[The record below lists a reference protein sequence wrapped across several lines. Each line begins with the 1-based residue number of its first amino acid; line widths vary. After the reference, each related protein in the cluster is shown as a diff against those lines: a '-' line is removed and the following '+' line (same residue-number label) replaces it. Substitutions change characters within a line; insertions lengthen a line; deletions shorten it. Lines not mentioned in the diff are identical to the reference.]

1 MDEKKQLQEWLEE
14 FVRYGVEP
22 LRRLRFSV
30 TDDHRGKV
38 IFCTAMHTYAIVFS
52 HTYLGCV
59 ASSRT
64 ERAGE
69 NWTRG
74 SDLPDGTFSRETFD
88 KIMQAIVAYE
98 MVDLAP
104 VVEPKTALATA

>member
-14 FVRYGVEP
+14 FIRYGVEP

-30 TDDHRGKV
+30 VDHGGKA
-38 IFCTAMHTYAIVFS
+38 IFCTAMNTYAIVFS

-74 SDLPDGTFSRETFD
+74 SDLADGAFSRETFD
-88 KIMQAIVAYE
+88 HIMRDVVAYE

-104 VVEPKTALATA
+104 VVEPVSVPATA